1 MPSVAGFPRGDF
13 SPFAD
18 DQVAITLTLKP
29 NVVKLNEGRKELTLR
44 FLHGSKAVADHG
56 VDHLR
61 QAQRFKLTPEWSAP
75 LDEDR
80 FVRLLC

>member
-1 MPSVAGFPRGDF
+1 MPSVAGFPRGEF
-13 SPFAD
+13 SSFAD

-29 NVVKLNEGRKELTLR
+29 HVLKLNEGRKEQTPR

-61 QAQRFKLTPEWSAP
+61 QAQRFKLSPEWSAP
-75 LDEDR
+75 LDEER
-80 FVRLLC
+80 FLRLLC